1 MCRTIAA
8 SMPTRRASWSSWAT
22 ALVLTGLAVS
32 CSGASNSEVS
42 ASGGATADANGNTTG
57 GVTASGTGATVT
69 GGAPTTSNATGGA
82 PTTSNATGGAP
93 NTSNGGSGGSSNA
106 TSGTGASPG
115 TGGCPALATWT
126 EAVRFVLK
134 ASWDANS
141 AALAGTADIEVMSLV
156 KLTAD
161 GNILA
166 GPTRG
171 CRTIMPANQ
180 LSAAGQ
186 IVTGGTKILT
196 DIPDSVWDAPSM
208 SNHTASCT
216 GKQSGV
222 GVSSTVQYA
231 WTSLIGTTLS
241 DPNGA
246 WPASGAG
253 MATVDVDGDGNP
265 GFTCTPKSGDGFVLP
280 PTGLGLMG
288 SAPTSD
294 KVYLVN
300 RNIISLS
307 GTRTS
312 CDEHSGT
319 ATFSAFDSH
328 VVGCHTKNGGCTASQ
343 VDFSDQMRPLYKIS
357 SATYKA
363 RRVSDTA
370 SCKDVRDAFSP

>member
-1 MCRTIAA
+1 MSRTIVAIMA
-8 SMPTRRASWSSWAT
+8 TRRASGSSWAT
-22 ALVLTGLAVS
+22 ALVLTGLVVS

-42 ASGGATADANGNTTG
+42 ASGGTTSDAYGSTTG
-57 GVTASGTGATVT
+57 GVTASGTGTGAPTTGNATGGVPT
-69 GGAPTTSNATGGA
+69 TSNASSGGAPTTSNASSSGS
-82 PTTSNATGGAP
+82 SNATGGTA
-93 NTSNGGSGGSSNA
+93 
-106 TSGTGASPG
+106 GASLG
-115 TGGCPALATWT
+115 TDGCPALATWT

-134 ASWDANS
+134 ASWDAN
-141 AALAGTADIEVMSLV
+141 AAGLAGTADIEVMSLV

-161 GNILA
+161 GNTLA

-171 CRTIMPANQ
+171 CRTVMPANQ
-180 LSAAGQ
+180 LSGAGQ

-208 SNHTASCT
+208 ANHTAPCT
-216 GKQSGV
+216 GTQSGM
-222 GVSSTVQYA
+222 GVSSTVQYG

-241 DPNGA
+241 EPNGA

-253 MATVDVDGDGNP
+253 MAIVDVDGDSKP

-280 PTGLGLMG
+280 PTGLGILG

-312 CDEHSGT
+312 CDKHAGT

-328 VVGCHTKNGGCTASQ
+328 VVGCHTKSGDCTASQ
-343 VDFSDQMRPLYKIS
+343 VDFSDQMRPMYKIN
-357 SATYKA
+357 SATYEA
-363 RRVSDTA
+363 RRVPDTA
-370 SCKDVRDAFSP
+370 TCQDVRDAFSS